1 MTAMG
6 YDTIG
11 VSQLGDPQRN
21 VGLVAGSYSIR
32 TAFPPAGPD
41 IQINPQILGLN
52 LKFTPEPAATVAL
65 VSGLGLLGLLAYRR
79 RA

>member
-1 MTAMG
+1 MG
-6 YDTIG
+6 FDTIG
-11 VSQLGDPQRN
+11 KSVMGAPQRN

-41 IQINPQILGLN
+41 IQISPQILGLN
-52 LKFTPEPAATVAL
+52 LKFTPEPGATMAL
-65 VSGLGLLGLLAYRR
+65 VSGLGLLGFLARR